1 MTVKMGADGRLLG
14 REASVALA
22 WHSVVAEDSGQCR
35 GVENAIRPEFK
46 LFGGGIFQAG
56 AGVVGQW
63 AKAFGE

>member
-1 MTVKMGADGRLLG
+1 
-14 REASVALA
+14 
-22 WHSVVAEDSGQCR
+22 VVAEDSGQCR